1 MRKKRHTFRKNF
13 FILMSFVAFLII
25 LITFLIYRN
34 AITVIE
40 NEISN
45 VNMSQV
51 IQAEDNLSRAIER
64 ADRLSAGLCID
75 ESVQLFWKQES
86 PELANEEFYNRL
98 YTKLKT
104 YTYSLSDYVSS
115 IMLYAPAFDRVMDQ
129 DMRKPYVLTNRED
142 DQLQNIGWIEGL
154 EEIDE
159 LVRTRIVYRRD
170 SNNYPYVMTIIKQY
184 KTTDGWGAVAIDID
198 LKKAYQV
205 IWPEADD
212 MLIWVVDEQDRVL
225 IYQDK
230 NELFGELSAFEPLR
244 LFERTKEEKQLIWNE
259 GEIPIAYAQRYC
271 REYGLYIV
279 GVSFL
284 HSFRT
289 QMLQKGM
296 RAVGIGLICV
306 IVSCVLVWFY
316 VSLVNKP
323 LKSILSVLENPLDY
337 REYPRQTPDEVQEIV
352 DRIVSNLQMND
363 TLREELEKRMESLRI
378 TQLQALKAQINPHFL
393 FNTLNVI
400 VALIDEEME
409 DSRASQVTIHLANI
423 LRYCLSDENLVI
435 LEDELEYTRKY
446 LFVLEQRY
454 QGNFRFTFDIETDL
468 LNIKVPKL
476 ILQPLIEN
484 AVFHGIVPK
493 GLDGESCLTIS
504 GHKEQFAFEENEVT
518 AIRVNIIDNGI
529 GMTAEEI
536 GKVMATLSDEHI
548 SMNHIGVA
556 NVAKR
561 LALLFP
567 QNSRLEI
574 RSEPGK
580 GTCISL
586 LFPYSKS

>member
-1 MRKKRHTFRKNF
+1 MLKKRHVFRTNF
-13 FILMSFVAFLII
+13 LILMSFISVLII

-34 AITVIE
+34 AINVIE

-51 IQAEDNLSRAIER
+51 IQAEDNLSRAIKR
-64 ADRLSAGLCID
+64 ADRLAAGLCID
-75 ESVQLFWKQES
+75 DSVQLFWKQES

-115 IMLYAPAFDRVMDQ
+115 IMLYAPKYNRVMDQ
-129 DMRKPYVLTNRED
+129 DMRNPYVLTNREV
-142 DQLQNIGWIEGL
+142 DQYQNIGWIEDL
-154 EEIDE
+154 QSIDE
-159 LVRTRIVYRRD
+159 LVQTQVMYRRD
-170 SNNYPYVMTIIKQY
+170 SNNYPYVMTIVKQY

-212 MLIWVVDEQDRVL
+212 TLIWVIDEQDRAL
-225 IYQDK
+225 IYQNK
-230 NELFGELSAFEPLR
+230 NELFEEISAFEQLQ
-244 LFERTKEEKQLIWNE
+244 LFEQIAEEKQLIWNE

-279 GVSFL
+279 GVSLL
-284 HSFRT
+284 HNFRS
-289 QMLQKGM
+289 QMLQEGI
-296 RAVGIGLICV
+296 RAVGIGLICIV
-306 IVSCVLVWFY
+306 ISCALVWLY
-316 VSLVNKP
+316 VSFVNKP
-323 LKSILSVLENPLDY
+323 LKSILSVLDNPLDY
-337 REYPRQTPDEVQEIV
+337 REYSRQTPDEVQEIV
-352 DRIVSNLQMND
+352 DRIVSHLQMND
-363 TLREELEKRMESLRI
+363 ALREELEKRMEVLRL

-400 VALIDEEME
+400 VTLIDKEVE
-409 DSRASQVTIHLANI
+409 DSQASQVTIHLANI
-423 LRYCLSDENLVI
+423 LRYCLSDENLVV
-435 LEDELEYTRKY
+435 LESELEYTRKY

-454 QGNFRFTFDIETDL
+454 QGNFHFQFDIEPDL
-468 LNIKVPKL
+468 LSIKVPKL

-484 AVFHGIVPK
+484 AVFHGMIPK
-493 GLDGESCLTIS
+493 CLEEGGCLTIS
-504 GHKEQFAFEENEVT
+504 GHKELFAFEDKEVT
-518 AIRVNIIDNGI
+518 AIRINIIDNGI
-529 GMTAEEI
+529 GMSEEEI
-536 GKVMATLSDEHI
+536 GKVMATLSDEQI

-567 QNSRLEI
+567 QNSKLEI
-574 RSEPGK
+574 RSQPGE